1 MIAIEYN
8 ICDNTA
14 VWRCRAIG
22 QSTGVDDITIA
33 IAIAQFLCT
42 TMVDVDVFAAASISS
57 QAVGKLF
64 LQLLEC
70 VIGLVMM
77 AR

>member
-22 QSTGVDDITIA
+22 QSTGVDDIA